1 MLGGLAL
8 AAAAALAIPPAL
20 QGCWRLDDPDRA
32 DHLATLHITAHQL
45 VERADWRS
53 APITVRIERIDRAT
67 PTRVVGLM
75 SYPESG
81 GLATFATGL
90 SLGPDGL
97 GTPPGMLRVSEG
109 DAGSRWY
116 RRCPAKG

>member
-1 MLGGLAL
+1 MAGVWLL
-8 AAAAALAIPPAL
+8 AAAVLAIPPAL
-20 QGCWRLDDPDRA
+20 QGCWRLDDPDHK
-32 DHLATLHITAHQL
+32 DHHATLYISANQL
-45 VERADWRS
+45 VERADWRP
-53 APITVRIERIDRAT
+53 APVTVRVERIDRAT
-67 PTRVVGLM
+67 PTRVHGLM
-75 SYPESG
+75 SYPERG